1 MKKIAVKE
9 LESVYR
15 AIAKDADL
23 FLPVKKTGQTDFCKW
38 EEGDKVDIHK
48 LKTTKSAKNA
58 FFPQVQD
65 LVKFQVSGK
74 EINVEEPVLPDK
86 KQVIFGVKACDV
98 RSFDILDMA
107 FTEDFPDT
115 FYQARRDNTTIVSL
129 ACNKP
134 DESCF
139 CKVYGIDASQPKGDV
154 STWIVGD
161 YMYLEPITEKGT
173 ALIEKLGDLL
183 LDADDKDAVA
193 VEDAKKSIK
202 EVIDRLPY
210 SNLDLTGFDGE
221 HLMEKFNSD
230 KWGDLSSA
238 CLGCGTCTFVC
249 PTCQCYDI
257 RDFKTKNGVTRFKC
271 WDSCMYSDFTLA
283 AAGQPR
289 PTQMQR
295 YRQRFMH
302 KLVYFPSNHD
312 GVYSCVGCGR
322 CVQKCPQMLNIV
334 KVIKVLGEKK
344 DDE

>member
-1 MKKIAVKE
+1 MKKIAVSE
-9 LESVYR
+9 LNNLFR
-15 AIAKDADL
+15 AISESADL
-23 FLPVKKTGQTDFCKW
+23 FLPIKKTGQTDFCKW
-38 EEGDKVDIHK
+38 EEGDKVDLNK
-48 LKTTKSAKNA
+48 LKTVKSAKNA
-58 FFPQVQD
+58 FFPQTQD

-74 EINVEEPVLPDK
+74 EIKVEDPVLPDK

-115 FYQARRDNTTIVSL
+115 FYEARRKNTAVVSL

-134 DESCF
+134 DEACF
-139 CKVYGIDASQPKGDV
+139 CKVYGIDASAPAGDV
-154 STWIVGD
+154 TTYIIGD
-161 YMYLEPITEKGT
+161 TLFWQPNTDKGN
-173 ALIEKLGDLL
+173 ALTDSLKDFLSDATSDDL
-183 LDADDKDAVA
+183 KA
-193 VEDAKKSIK
+193 VEDKQEEIR
-202 EVIDRLPY
+202 EIIDKLPY
-210 SNLDLTGFDGE
+210 SHLDLKGFDKE
-221 HLMEKFNSD
+221 HLMEKFNSE
-230 KWGDLSSA
+230 KWGELSDA

-257 RDFKTKNGVTRFKC
+257 RDFKTNKGVTRFRC

-283 AAGQPR
+283 AGGQPR

-302 KLVYFPSNHD
+302 KLIYFPSNHD

>member
-1 MKKIAVKE
+1 MKKIAVNR
-9 LESVYR
+9 LDTVYKR
-15 AIAKDADL
+15 IAETADL
-23 FLPVKKTGQTDFCKW
+23 FLPIKKAGQTDFCKW
-38 EEGDKVDIHK
+38 AESDEVDVFK
-48 LKTTKSAKNA
+48 LKTVKSAKNA
-58 FFPQVQD
+58 FFPQTQD

-74 EINVEEPVLPDK
+74 EITVEEPVLPDK
-86 KQVIFGVKACDV
+86 KQVVFGVKACDV

-134 DESCF
+134 DEACF
-139 CKVYGIDASQPKGDV
+139 CSVYGIDASEPKGDV
-154 STWIVGD
+154 ETWLVGD
-161 YMYLEPITEKGT
+161 TLYFKPITEKGN
-173 ALIEKLGDLL
+173 AFIENIGDLL
-183 LDADDKDAVA
+183 SDTDDADVSAVENVKKNIKDAV
-193 VEDAKKSIK
+193 
-202 EVIDRLPY
+202 DRLPY
-210 SNLDLTGFDGE
+210 SHLDLKGFDKE

-230 KWGDLSSA
+230 KWNELSSA

-257 RDFKTKNGVTRFKC
+257 RDFKTNKGVKRFKC

-302 KLVYFPSNHD
+302 KLIYFPSNHD

-334 KVIKVLGEKK
+334 KVIKTLGDKK